1 MVSTLKLPR
10 IIILLSESFHF
21 LDLLENNWR
30 LKASNLKKI
39 VDCVVLYYSDE
50 LELTLNID
58 LLPEVMKIAEEND
71 IIELGKLLKLILG
84 LAVNCDEKQ
93 KYITQIMEMEEQVQQ
108 NIMRALQDIENI
120 GAPSARDSLNL
131 SNSSDKDND
140 RDQLAQKCHEKERQ
154 ISIMVVEKNSM
165 QQEIQKLQMMLE
177 RYENPAIIGDD
188 AGSLGHPIQGSVRY
202 NELRKQV
209 DNLKNDLLLSET
221 VKEDLKMKSSQQD
234 KEVQVLQM
242 KIDELTKATAELSQ
256 IKDEVDILREAS
268 ERSKIQETQ
277 LSTLKKKLEDHNDV
291 KRQLKQLEDR
301 AAEYLKQ
308 NLQFEEESKKFS
320 GVKGQVELYKRELE
334 ELHSKLDSE
343 MQKTVKAEFDLN
355 VMQTKIAGLQRE
367 RDNLMS
373 QRDSLREKI
382 DELRCNPDQINE
394 EGSANI
400 SREMLGDNFKEK
412 VQRLEAENKALREGQ
427 GGQTALSVSSEFI
440 QLIHNLTMISPQDL
454 LNDANQRNEKQRE
467 QLKTA
472 NQKILLLSSQSASD
486 DPENKKIMDE
496 LKECMELCEQRGRLL
511 EEAQS
516 QLTNSHTR
524 YRQMEATVES
534 KNQELLAFEV
544 KYRKCVDKAKEVI
557 KGLDPRVIGGK
568 FNKIFNESLTNL
580 HLHTDHILLE
590 NPQDTN
596 DASDRMSHLESRL
609 ISTAFYKL
617 ALNCQRDAVDTRLA
631 SISQGQSFMARQRQP
646 AARKPLSMNFKK

>member
-1 MVSTLKLPR
+1 MVSTLKFPR
-10 IIILLSESFHF
+10 IIILLSESYHY

-140 RDQLAQKCHEKERQ
+140 RDQLAQRCHEKERQ
-154 ISIMVVEKNSM
+154 ISIMIVEKNSM
-165 QQEIQKLQMMLE
+165 QQEIQKLQMMLD

-242 KIDELTKATAELSQ
+242 KIDELTKATAELAQ

-268 ERSKIQETQ
+268 EKSKIQETQ

-320 GVKGQVELYKRELE
+320 GIKGQVELYKRELE

-382 DELRCNPDQINE
+382 DELRCNPDQIND

-427 GGQTALSVSSEFI
+427 GGQTALS
-440 QLIHNLTMISPQDL
+440 DL

-472 NQKILLLSSQSASD
+472 NQKILLLSSQSSD

-568 FNKIFNESLTNL
+568 FIMILSESLTNL
-580 HLHTDHILLE
+580 TLDTDHILLE